1 MNKIND
7 LERAKI
13 LETKYYCGMVPYVLG
28 AHGLVGFDGNERN
41 LDNLLDNIVS
51 PVEYPKTPY
60 NTDEISLI
68 VYPENENTLRLEF
81 NIVSRLNMNSK
92 VKTIN
97 ITYKRG
103 QRLFLTANPD
113 FTQTHNYC
121 EQIPAQARALKIR

>member
-7 LERAKI
+7 LERAK
-13 LETKYYCGMVPYVLG
+13 LREEMYYCGMVPYVLG
-28 AHGLVGFDGNERN
+28 AHGLIGFDGNEKN
-41 LDNLLDNIVS
+41 LDNIVS
-51 PVEYPKTPY
+51 PVEYQKSPY

-121 EQIPAQARALKIR
+121 EQIPAQARTLKIR

>member
-28 AHGLVGFDGNERN
+28 DHGLVGFDGNEKN
-41 LDNLLDNIVS
+41 LDNLLNNIVS
-51 PVEYPKTPY
+51 PVEYQKTPY

-68 VYPENENTLRLEF
+68 VYPVNEDTLRLEF

-113 FTQTHNYC
+113 FTQTRNCY
-121 EQIPAQARALKIR
+121 EQIPARTRVIKVR

>member
-7 LERAKI
+7 LERAK
-13 LETKYYCGMVPYVLG
+13 LREEKYYCEVARRTIEAY
-28 AHGLVGFDGNERN
+28 GLIG
-41 LDNLLDNIVS
+41 LDSSQKELDKLLDNIDK
-51 PVEYPKTPY
+51 P
-60 NTDEISLI
+60 I
-68 VYPENENTLRLEF
+68 VYPIKRNYIEAVLLTVYPVNEDTLRLESK
-81 NIVSRLNMNSK
+81 IWLDMNSK

-121 EQIPAQARALKIR
+121 EQIPAQARTLKIR